1 MSGFHACVQIKM
13 MGASTMKK
21 INEYTVGIIFS
32 IVGIIASIAIIILK
46 LISKD
51 NITVGIVLLI
61 ACALSLI
68 VNIKQK
74 KDKKPE

>member
-1 MSGFHACVQIKM
+1 
-13 MGASTMKK
+13 MKK

>member
-1 MSGFHACVQIKM
+1 
-13 MGASTMKK
+13 MKK

-68 VNIKQK
+68 VNIKQR

>member
-1 MSGFHACVQIKM
+1 
-13 MGASTMKK
+13 MKK
-21 INEYTVGIIFS
+21 INEYTLGIIFS

-46 LISKD
+46 ISSKD

-74 KDKKPE
+74 NDKKAE

>member
-1 MSGFHACVQIKM
+1 
-13 MGASTMKK
+13 MKK

-46 LISKD
+46 LTSKD
-51 NITVGIVLLI
+51 NVTVGIVLFI
-61 ACALSLI
+61 ACILSLI

-74 KDKKPE
+74 KDNKTEQ

>member
-1 MSGFHACVQIKM
+1 
-13 MGASTMKK
+13 MKK
-21 INEYTVGIIFS
+21 INEYTLGIIFS

-61 ACALSLI
+61 ACVLSLI

>member
-1 MSGFHACVQIKM
+1 
-13 MGASTMKK
+13 MKK
-21 INEYTVGIIFS
+21 INEYTLGIIFS

-51 NITVGIVLLI
+51 NITVGIVLLV
-61 ACALSLI
+61 ACVLSLI

-74 KDKKPE
+74 KEKAE

>member
-1 MSGFHACVQIKM
+1 
-13 MGASTMKK
+13 MKK

-32 IVGIIASIAIIILK
+32 VVGIIASIAIIILK

-61 ACALSLI
+61 ACICSLI

-74 KDKKPE
+74 KEKTE

>member
-1 MSGFHACVQIKM
+1 
-13 MGASTMKK
+13 MKK
-21 INEYTVGIIFS
+21 INEYTLGIIFS

-51 NITVGIVLLI
+51 NLTVGIVLLI
-61 ACALSLI
+61 ACVLSLI

-74 KDKKPE
+74 NNKKAE

>member
-1 MSGFHACVQIKM
+1 
-13 MGASTMKK
+13 MKK

-32 IVGIIASIAIIILK
+32 IVGIIASVAVIILK
-46 LISKD
+46 LNDKESPG
-51 NITVGIVLLI
+51 VGIGLLI
-61 ACALSLI
+61 ACVLSLI

>member
-1 MSGFHACVQIKM
+1 
-13 MGASTMKK
+13 MKK
-21 INEYTVGIIFS
+21 MNEYDVGIIAS
-32 IVGIIASIAIIILK
+32 IIGIIASIAIIILK

-61 ACALSLI
+61 ACALALI

-74 KDKKPE
+74 KNKKAE